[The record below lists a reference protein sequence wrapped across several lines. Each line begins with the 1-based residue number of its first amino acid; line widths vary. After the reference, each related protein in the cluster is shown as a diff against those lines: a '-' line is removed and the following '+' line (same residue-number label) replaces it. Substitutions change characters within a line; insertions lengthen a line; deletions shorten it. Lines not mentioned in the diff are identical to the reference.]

1 VAKKI
6 FQRFSSKS
14 AENRRRRKFFG
25 VFHQKSPKTGG
36 EEIFSG
42 CRITSLCANC
52 CRPGQ
57 AGQIAGRRHGMACA
71 LNTKGT
77 ARYARRGFGC
87 ATPSGAG
94 RLQRVSWVS
103 QRTGGSRSGSATLS
117 RRLGDGSQPRSS
129 KVRKVQWGAHHAVQ
143 CRTGLRRRVVT
154 LLHPLW
160 GLIPPPV
167 LGTLPSTP
175 SSSFPA

>member
-1 VAKKI
+1 MRGSPQVGPGGNLCSDSPPPGETCALI
-6 FQRFSSKS
+6 ARPCPQRDKGAACWRYIGKSS
-14 AENRRRRKFFG
+14 AQVR
-25 VFHQKSPKTGG
+25 
-36 EEIFSG
+36 
-42 CRITSLCANC
+42 L
-52 CRPGQ
+52 PGR
-57 AGQIAGRRHGMACA
+57 ADCWEAAWHGMRAEHERY
-71 LNTKGT
+71 

-143 CRTGLRRRVVT
+143 CRTGLRRTVVT